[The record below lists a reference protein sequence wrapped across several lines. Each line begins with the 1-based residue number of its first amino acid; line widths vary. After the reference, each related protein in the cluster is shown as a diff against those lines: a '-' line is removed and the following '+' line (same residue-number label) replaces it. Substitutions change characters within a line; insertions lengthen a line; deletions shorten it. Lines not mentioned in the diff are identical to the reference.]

1 MASLPPTSGSPE
13 TGSKKSPIFLIV
25 GLGAAL
31 LAVAAGAFFF
41 LGGESKPKKKTT
53 SVVNIMPVLPP
64 PPPPPPPTPPPPPPD
79 QAEPPPDAPE
89 QAAVFPSREDFDT
102 RDQLFRRL
110 AVALH
115 TVHFKAVGQ
124 PGIGEGLFIGFDI
137 VQPQQTD
144 RLAHEIRFLIALVLR
159 FREQLKNFRA

>member
-1 MASLPPTSGSPE
+1 VVFAAERSWEGRLSALGFVEDLVYLAPPH
-13 TGSKKSPIFLIV
+13 
-25 GLGAAL
+25 
-31 LAVAAGAFFF
+31 
-41 LGGESKPKKKTT
+41 
-53 SVVNIMPVLPP
+53 
-64 PPPPPPPTPPPPPPD
+64 
-79 QAEPPPDAPE
+79 PPDAPE